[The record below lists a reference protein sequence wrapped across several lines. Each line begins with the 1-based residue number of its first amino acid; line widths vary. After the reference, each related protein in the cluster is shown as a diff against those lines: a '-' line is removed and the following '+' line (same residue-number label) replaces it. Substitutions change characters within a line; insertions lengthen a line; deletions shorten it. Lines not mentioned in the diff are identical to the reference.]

1 MSRTPS
7 FAAPAARAPA
17 RRRGERLAAGAL
29 ALALLAQLGWLQR
42 DALAAAPALRPLL
55 ASACDTLGCALPPWR
70 EPSAFV
76 LLSRDVIAPP
86 DRPGVLRVQA
96 SFRNDARWPQP
107 WPALALRLT
116 DVDGRTLGARRFLPD
131 EYLPTSAPQATSRTA
146 LIAPGQ
152 AQQIAFDILEPGSGV
167 VGFDIRFE

>member
-7 FAAPAARAPA
+7 FAASAARAPS
-17 RRRGERLAAGAL
+17 RRRGEGFAAAAL

-42 DALAAAPALRPLL
+42 DRLAASPQLRPLL
-55 ASACDTLGCALPPWR
+55 ASVCGTLGCVLPPWR
-70 EPSAFV
+70 EPSAFA

-107 WPALALRLT
+107 WPTLSLRLS
-116 DVDGRTLGARRFLPD
+116 DVDGRTLGARRFLPAD
-131 EYLPTSAPQATSRTA
+131 YLPAGGAGRAPRTD

-152 AQQIAFDILEPGSGV
+152 ASQIAFDIAEPAPGV
-167 VGFDIRFE
+167 VGFDFRFE